1 MYRLTEDPGAVLRD
15 DGTLIPAG
23 HRWWADYQTW
33 LAAGNQPFPAQTK
46 EQAEQDLTR
55 SFENGIQD
63 HMDAAA
69 HARGYDSIATAVSYA
84 EEPAVP
90 RFQDDGKAFRAWRSR
105 VWAYAYQELAKVKA
119 GEREIPTLDAFL
131 AELPALPDQAAA

>member
-1 MYRLTEDPGAVLRD
+1 M
-15 DGTLIPAG
+15 GTIDRTQLI
-23 HRWWADYQTW
+23 
-33 LAAGNQPFPAQTK
+33 TK
-46 EQAEQDLTR
+46 AHKQEQAQLALTGT
-55 SFENGIQD
+55 FELGIQRLL
-63 HMDAAA
+63 DAAA
-69 HARGYDSIATAVSYA
+69 QSRGYDSIATAVSYA